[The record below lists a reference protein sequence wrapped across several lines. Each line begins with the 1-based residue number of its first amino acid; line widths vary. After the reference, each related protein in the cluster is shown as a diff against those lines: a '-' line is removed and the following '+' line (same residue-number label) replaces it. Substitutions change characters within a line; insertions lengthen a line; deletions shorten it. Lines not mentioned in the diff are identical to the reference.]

1 MAHEPTSASPT
12 FLSDLHRQLAAP
24 AREQALSD
32 DGDGNEA
39 DLAWDPSVSI
49 WSAAL
54 PAATIGP
61 EEWRPTR
68 TLKPYVARFVR
79 LPSFREGPR
88 GELLWRLI
96 REAGIRDALL
106 VLPDGQVVDGVHRLE
121 AARALN
127 ISDVPVRV
135 LALPMPLSE
144 SDRLC
149 LETTITVLAVG
160 RRQLG
165 EPDIRR
171 LLSRSARRS
180 CSSDGPISGS
190 RTFVAAPRQARV
202 PRGRPTVSLR
212 RRPECTSAICGA

>member
-135 LALPMPLSE
+135 LTLPMPLSE

-160 RRQLG
+160 GADSLANRTSG
-165 EPDIRR
+165 D
-171 LLSRSARRS
+171 S
-180 CSSDGPISGS
+180 CRDQRGG
-190 RTFVAAPRQARV
+190 VAARTGQSADREPSSRPHARLGS
-202 PRGRPTVSLR
+202 P
-212 RRPECTSAICGA
+212 GADPP